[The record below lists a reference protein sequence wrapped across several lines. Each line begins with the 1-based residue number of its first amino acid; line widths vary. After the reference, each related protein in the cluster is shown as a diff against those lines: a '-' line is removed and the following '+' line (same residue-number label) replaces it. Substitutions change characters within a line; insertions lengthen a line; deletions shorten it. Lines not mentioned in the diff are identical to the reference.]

1 VFAINAGIVV
11 ETKVLWEELQN
22 SLKDFPLRL
31 VFEQTQIQDWM
42 AFAEKV
48 QRLPPDII
56 FLDVTNVKDPGE
68 LIRRIRSLPQAPVV
82 FALSTTAEG
91 AAILDAIRAGAG
103 EYLCPP
109 FGDAL
114 RTGLDRV
121 AAGHQARLDPQRA
134 GAKVLAFLSSKGGC
148 GATTIACHTAL
159 ELPRQTNAKVLIAD
173 LDMDAGLVSF
183 LLKTKSPYSML
194 DAAQNL
200 YRLDAS
206 YWKALVSNGIPG
218 LEMITAPANAPT
230 KPVMPEQWEALFYF
244 VRTQYDWIVLDLG
257 RGLNSQSM
265 ACLQNCD
272 ETYLVT
278 TPEIPA
284 LHQTKLMLSRL
295 LEGGYGR
302 ERLRVLLNRSPKRM
316 EVTVNELEKILG
328 MPIHSVI
335 SDEPQELNDSYA
347 EGKPVPPASKLGRSY
362 AALAKKIAGVEE
374 VKAVKKRLSLFG

>member
-1 VFAINAGIVV
+1 
-11 ETKVLWEELQN
+11 
-22 SLKDFPLRL
+22 
-31 VFEQTQIQDWM
+31 
-42 AFAEKV
+42 
-48 QRLPPDII
+48 
-56 FLDVTNVKDPGE
+56 
-68 LIRRIRSLPQAPVV
+68 
-82 FALSTTAEG
+82 
-91 AAILDAIRAGAG
+91 
-103 EYLCPP
+103 
-109 FGDAL
+109 
-114 RTGLDRV
+114 
-121 AAGHQARLDPQRA
+121 
-134 GAKVLAFLSSKGGC
+134 
-148 GATTIACHTAL
+148 
-159 ELPRQTNAKVLIAD
+159 
-173 LDMDAGLVSF
+173 
-183 LLKTKSPYSML
+183 
-194 DAAQNL
+194 
-200 YRLDAS
+200 
-206 YWKALVSNGIPG
+206 
-218 LEMITAPANAPT
+218 
-230 KPVMPEQWEALFYF
+230 MPEQWEALFYF

-257 RGLNSQSM
+257 RGLNPQSM